1 MSTASSARE
10 SGRVQSDVPID
21 AILRMIP
28 VHNSHDPKHALT
40 AMAIRAVNR
49 EYLHSSRLCWRSKCY
64 AHPQDPE
71 KMYLT
76 EEYGNEEEVEV
87 TDDEIPEGAADDT
100 APTAEGADVD
110 NNSSD
115 NAAPSPPKEK
125 RKKTVLRQRL
135 LVELELTHPTHAA
148 TAMKI
153 LGGTY

>member
-1 MSTASSARE
+1 MSTTPSTNTARP
-10 SGRVQSDVPID
+10 QSDVPID

-87 TDDEIPEGAADDT
+87 EVTDDEIPDDAA
-100 APTAEGADVD
+100 TAEVESG
-110 NNSSD
+110 NGGG
-115 NAAPSPPKEK
+115 NATSTPPKEK
-125 RKKTVLRQRL
+125 RKKTILRQRL

-148 TAMKI
+148 TAMRI